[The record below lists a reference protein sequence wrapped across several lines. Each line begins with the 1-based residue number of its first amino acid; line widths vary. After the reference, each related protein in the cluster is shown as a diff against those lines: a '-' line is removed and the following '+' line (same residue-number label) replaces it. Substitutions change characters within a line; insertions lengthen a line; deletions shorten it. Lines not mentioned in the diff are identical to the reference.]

1 MKIRELM
8 TPKGKTGFT
17 TSFDSFDSKRRCDVA
32 KGMNDPAR
40 SATGKDFDLLAA
52 PEPSSRGREP
62 FVGRLE
68 GQGAAPPE
76 GKDAPI
82 VREIMTTD
90 VRSCRADR
98 TLVAAA
104 AAMHWGD
111 CRFLPVVDDAG
122 RPIGVVTDGDIC
134 LIGTSDQ
141 RPLRSILVSEAMS
154 RSVATCRPEDSV
166 HEVLETMKRRRIR
179 HLPVV
184 DGQGRLAGVVSLTD
198 VILRVEEGE
207 ASVLAPLRRQ
217 VSEVLRAVSQRQ
229 QGTRAVRFNPF
240 RED

>member
-1 MKIRELM
+1 MKIRDLM
-8 TPKGKTGFT
+8 TPKGKTRFT
-17 TSFDSFDSKRRCDVA
+17 TSFDASSSKRGCAVA

-40 SATGKDFDLLAA
+40 SATAKDFDMLAA
-52 PEPSSRGREP
+52 PEPSSRGLEP
-62 FVGRLE
+62 FVSLE
-68 GQGAAPPE
+68 GRGAAPPE
-76 GKDAPI
+76 GKDAPV

-122 RPIGVVTDGDIC
+122 RPIGVITDGDIC

-154 RSVATCRPEDSV
+154 RAVATCRPEDSV

-184 DGQGRLAGVVSLTD
+184 DGQGRLVGIVSLTD

-207 ASVLAPLRRQ
+207 APVLAPLRRQ
-217 VSEVLRAVSQRQ
+217 VSEVLRAVSQKQ
-229 QGTRAVRFNPF
+229 QGTRAVLFNPF